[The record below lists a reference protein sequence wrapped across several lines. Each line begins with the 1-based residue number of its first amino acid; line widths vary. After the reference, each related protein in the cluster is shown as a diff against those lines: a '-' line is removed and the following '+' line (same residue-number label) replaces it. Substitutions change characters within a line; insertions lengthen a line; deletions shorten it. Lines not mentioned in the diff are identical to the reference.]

1 MLKNIVAFS
10 ARNKALVLL
19 LCLVGVIGGAWALKR
34 TPLDA
39 LPDVSDVQVILLA
52 RWNRPPTVIE
62 DQVAYPLVTAML
74 GTAKVKAVRAST
86 DYGYSYV
93 YVVFKDGTDL
103 YWARSR
109 VIESLSKVLPTL
121 PSGVLISLGPDAS
134 SLGWVYQYAI
144 VDRTGSRNLA
154 DLRAIEDWFLRY
166 ELEGV
171 YGVAEVAPI
180 GGFQKEYQISLDPNA
195 LWSYH
200 VPASK
205 VFEAVAANNNE
216 TGARVIEMSGRE
228 FMLRPRGYLRGTKDL
243 SKIAVGSDPKRGV
256 PILLSDVAHIA
267 EGPALRRGVGE
278 FDGVGEAPGGV
289 VIMRQG
295 ENAFDVIARVKE
307 KLKSLKPSL
316 PPGVEIV
323 PVYDR
328 SELISRA
335 METLKESLSEEIAI
349 VALVI
354 LFFLWH
360 PPSAMVPIATLPAAI
375 LIAFIPMLFW
385 KIGANIMSLSGL
397 AISIGILVDGAVV
410 EAENAYKRLEAWQ
423 EGGGQGDPSAVC
435 LHAVQEVAPAV
446 FFSLLVVAVSFL
458 PIFALSGES
467 GKLFRPLAATKTL
480 VMAVAAILAVTLD
493 PVLRLLLMRFK
504 TIYHPESGH
513 PVSRRL
519 HALYA
524 PAARCVLKHPRVTVL
539 AALAAIAAT
548 LPVLG
553 KLGSE
558 FLPPLEEGTI
568 LYMPTGLPGIS
579 ADEAGRVLQ
588 IQDRILKSFPEVETV
603 YGKAGRA
610 DTATDP
616 APLSMFETL
625 VALKPKKNWPKTE
638 PGWFGKRRRSYREL
652 LDAMNRALRI
662 PGFPNIWTQPIH
674 NRIEMLETGMR
685 TPVGVKVFG
694 PDLESIQKTAVAI
707 EGVLNTLPETI
718 QATAERPALGYY
730 ADFEPDREAIAR
742 YGLSIKDLDAA
753 IGASL
758 GGEEATQTIEGRS
771 RFGVTVR
778 YAYDFRDGLEKFNRV
793 LVGTPDGRQI
803 PLGDLGRWRL
813 SEGPAMI
820 RDENG
825 LLAAYVYADL
835 KTRDIGGYVA
845 KARRVIA
852 RKLVVPP
859 GVSYE
864 FSGEYKRM
872 EEDRQRLRLVVPL
885 ALFVILLLLYFN
897 TGSWTEAG
905 IVLLAVPFSAV
916 GAVWL
921 LYALGYHLSIA
932 VWVGLIAL
940 LGLDAET
947 GIFMILYLDLALKAR
962 QDAGR
967 LNDDEDL
974 REAVFEGAVLRL
986 RPKLMTVACAF
997 MGLLPVMFSRGTGA
1011 DLMKRIAAPMVGGLS
1026 TSFLLE
1032 LLVYPAIYY
1041 LWKKRQL
1048 GLHGDSSH

>member
-1 MLKNIVAFS
+1 MLRNLVAFS
-10 ARNKALVLL
+10 ARNKVLVLL
-19 LCLVGVIGGAWALKR
+19 LGLAGVIGGIEALR
-34 TPLDA
+34 RIPLDA

-52 RWNRPPTVIE
+52 RWNRPPNVIE
-62 DQVAYPLVTAML
+62 DQVSYPLVTAML
-74 GTAKVKAVRAST
+74 GTAQVKTVRAST
-86 DYGYSYV
+86 DFGYSYV
-93 YVVFKDGTDL
+93 YVLFKEGTEL

-109 VIESLSKVLPTL
+109 VIESLSKILPQL
-121 PSGVLISLGPDAS
+121 PSGVRISLGPDATS
-134 SLGWVYQYAI
+134 IGWIYQYAL
-144 VDRTGSRNLA
+144 VDRTGRRSLA
-154 DLRAIEDWFLRY
+154 DLRTLQDWSLKY
-166 ELEGV
+166 QLESV
-171 YGVAEVAPI
+171 DGVAEVAPI
-180 GGFQKEYQISLDPNA
+180 GGFQKEYQVSLNPNA
-195 LWSYH
+195 LWSYGI
-200 VPASK
+200 PASK
-205 VFEAVAANNNE
+205 AFQAVADNNNE

-228 FMLRPRGYLRGTKDL
+228 FMLRPRGYLKGVKDL
-243 SKIAVGSDPKRGV
+243 KEIAVGHDPKRGV
-256 PILLSDVAHIA
+256 PILLGDVAHVA

-278 FDGVGEAPGGV
+278 FNGLGEAPGGV

-295 ENAFDVIARVKE
+295 ENAYDVIARVKE
-307 KLKSLKPSL
+307 KLKSIKPFL
-316 PPGVEIV
+316 PPGVEIIQ
-323 PVYDR
+323 VYDR
-328 SELISRA
+328 SALISRA
-335 METLKESLSEEIAI
+335 MGTLKEALAEEIAI
-349 VALVI
+349 VAIVV

-360 PPSAMVPIATLPAAI
+360 PPSAAVPIVTLPAAVFM
-375 LIAFIPMLFW
+375 AFIPMLFL

-410 EAENAYKRLEAWQ
+410 EAENAHKRLEAWQ
-423 EGGGQGDPSAVC
+423 EGGSRGDPSAIC
-435 LHAVQEVAPAV
+435 LHAIQEVAPAV

-467 GKLFRPLAATKTL
+467 GRLFRPLAATKTL
-480 VMAVAAILAVTLD
+480 VMAAAALLAVTLD
-493 PVLRLLLMRFK
+493 PVLRLVLMRFK
-504 TIYHPESGH
+504 TAYHPESGH

-524 PAARCVLKHPRVTVL
+524 PAARLVLKHPRSTVL
-539 AALAAIAAT
+539 AALLAILAT
-548 LPVLG
+548 IPVLW

-558 FLPPLEEGTI
+558 FLPPMEEGTI

-625 VALKPKKNWPKTE
+625 VQLKSKKDWPQIE
-638 PGWFGKRRRSYREL
+638 RGWFGRRRRTYREL
-652 LDAMNRALRI
+652 LGAMDRALQI

-674 NRIEMLETGMR
+674 NRIEMLATGLR

-694 PDLESIQKTAVAI
+694 PDLASIQKAATAI
-707 EGVLNTLPETI
+707 EGVLNKLPGTG

-730 ADFEPDREAIAR
+730 ADFEPDRKALAR

-758 GGEEATQTIEGRS
+758 GGEEATEVIAGRA
-771 RFGVTVR
+771 RFGVTMR
-778 YAYDFRDGLEKFNRV
+778 YAYDFRDDVEKFNRV
-793 LVGTPDGRQI
+793 LVGTPEGRQI
-803 PLGDLGRWRL
+803 PLGALGRWRL
-813 SEGPAMI
+813 DVGPAMI

-825 LLAAYVYADL
+825 MLSAYVYADL
-835 KTRDIGGYVA
+835 KTGNIGGYVA
-845 KARRVIA
+845 KAREALA
-852 RKLVVPP
+852 RALKVPP

-864 FSGEYKRM
+864 FSGEYRRM
-872 EEDRQRLRLVVPL
+872 EEDRQRLKLVVPL
-885 ALFVILLLLYFN
+885 ALFIILLLLYAN

-921 LYALGYHLSIA
+921 LLALGYHLSVA

-947 GIFMILYLDLALKAR
+947 GIFMLLYLDLALKAR
-962 QDAGR
+962 REAGR
-967 LNDDEDL
+967 INNDEDL

-997 MGLLPVMFSRGTGA
+997 MGLLPVMFSRATGA
-1011 DLMKRIAAPMVGGLS
+1011 DIMKRIAAPMVGGLA

-1032 LLVYPAIYY
+1032 LLVYPAVYY
-1041 LWKKRQL
+1041 LWKRRELPSFPAAGK
-1048 GLHGDSSH
+1048 

>member
-1 MLKNIVAFS
+1 MLKDLVAVS
-10 ARNKALVLL
+10 ARHKALVLL
-19 LCLVGVIGGAWALKR
+19 LALAGLIGGAWALKR
-34 TPLDA
+34 APLDA

-52 RWNRPPTVIE
+52 RWNRPPTVVE
-62 DQVAYPLVTAML
+62 DQVAYPLVAAML
-74 GTAKVKAVRAST
+74 GTAQVKTVRASS

-93 YVVFKDGTDL
+93 YVIFKEGTDL

-109 VIESLSKVLPTL
+109 VLESLSKVLPQL
-121 PSGVLISLGPDAS
+121 PPGVRVTLGPDAS
-134 SLGWVYQYAI
+134 SVGWVYQYAI
-144 VDRTGSRNLA
+144 VDRSGKSSLA
-154 DLRAIEDWFLRY
+154 DLRALQDWFLGY
-166 ELEGV
+166 QLESV
-171 YGVAEVAPI
+171 DGVAEAAPI
-180 GGFQKEYQISLDPNA
+180 GGFQKEYQVSLNPNA
-195 LWSYH
+195 LWSYKI
-200 VPASK
+200 PASK
-205 VFEAVAANNNE
+205 VFKAVADNNNE
-216 TGARVIEMSGRE
+216 TGARVVEMSGRE
-228 FMLRPRGYLRGTKDL
+228 FMLRPRGYLKGVKDL
-243 SKIAVGSDPKRGV
+243 RKIAVGSDPKRGV
-256 PILLSDVAHIA
+256 PVLLGDVAHIA

-278 FDGVGEAPGGV
+278 FDGLGEAPGGI

-295 ENAFDVIARVKE
+295 ENAYEVIARVKE
-307 KLKSLKPSL
+307 KLKSLKPFL

-328 SELISRA
+328 SELIARA
-335 METLKESLSEEIAI
+335 MGTLKKALAEEIAI
-349 VALVI
+349 VCLVI

-360 PPSAMVPIATLPAAI
+360 PPSALVPIATLPAAI
-375 LIAFIPMLFW
+375 VLAFIPMLFW

-423 EGGGQGDPSAVC
+423 EGGSRGDPSAVC
-435 LHAVQEVAPAV
+435 LHAIQEVAPAV

-480 VMAVAAILAVTLD
+480 VMAAAALLAVTLD
-493 PVLRLLLMRFK
+493 PVLRLVLMRFK
-504 TIYHPESGH
+504 TAYHPESDH

-524 PAARCVLKHPRVTVL
+524 PVARLVLKHPKAVVLGAVL
-539 AALAAIAAT
+539 AVAAT
-548 LPVLG
+548 IPILG

-558 FLPPLEEGTI
+558 FLPPLEEGAI

-588 IQDRILKSFPEVETV
+588 IQDRILKSFPEAAAV

-625 VALKPKKNWPKTE
+625 VSLKPKKDWPKSE

-652 LDAMNRALRI
+652 LEAMDRALQV
-662 PGFPNIWTQPIH
+662 PGLPNIWTQPIH
-674 NRIEMLETGMR
+674 NRIEMLATGMR

-694 PDLESIQKTAVAI
+694 PDLKSIQKVATGI
-707 EGVLNTLPETI
+707 EGVLNSLPETR
-718 QATAERPALGYY
+718 QATAERPSLGYY
-730 ADFEPDREAIAR
+730 ADFDPDRGALAR
-742 YGLSIKDLDAA
+742 YGLSIKDLDVA

-771 RFGVTVR
+771 RFGVTLR
-778 YAYDFRDGLEKFNRV
+778 YAYDFRDNVDKFNRV
-793 LVGTPDGRQI
+793 LVATPDGRQV
-803 PLGDLGRWRL
+803 PLGALGRWRL
-813 SEGPAMI
+813 TEGPAMI

-825 LLAAYVYADL
+825 MLSAYVYIDL

-845 KARRVIA
+845 KARKALASAIR
-852 RKLVVPP
+852 VPP

-864 FSGEYKRM
+864 FSGEYQRM
-872 EEDRQRLRLVVPL
+872 EADRQRLKLVVPL
-885 ALFVILLLLYFN
+885 ALFVILLLLYAN
-897 TGSWTEAG
+897 TGSWTESG

-921 LYALGYHLSIA
+921 LYALGYHLSVA
-932 VWVGLIAL
+932 VWVGMIAL

-947 GIFMILYLDLALKAR
+947 GIFMLLYLDLALKSR
-962 QDAGR
+962 RESGR
-967 LNDDEDL
+967 LNSEADL
-974 REAVFEGAVLRL
+974 REGVFEGAVLRL

-997 MGLLPVMFSRGTGA
+997 MGLLPVMFSRATGA
-1011 DLMKRIAAPMVGGLS
+1011 DLMKRIAAPMAGGLA

-1032 LLVYPAIYY
+1032 LLVYPAVYY
-1041 LWKKRQL
+1041 LWKKREIR
-1048 GLHGDSSH
+1048 